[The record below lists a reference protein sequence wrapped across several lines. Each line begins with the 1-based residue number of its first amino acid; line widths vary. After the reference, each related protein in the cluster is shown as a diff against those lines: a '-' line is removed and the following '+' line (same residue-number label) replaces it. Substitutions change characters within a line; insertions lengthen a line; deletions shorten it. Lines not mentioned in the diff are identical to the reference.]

1 MPNISRIF
9 GPLDTSVSALQAQR
23 HRIDVVSSNLANAES
38 TRTEEG
44 GPYQRQL
51 VVFEAVLND
60 AQNAVNGNGGGGQG
74 VRVAATVKD
83 ADREQG
89 IKVHMPGHPD
99 ANANGDVTMPDIR
112 TAEEL
117 ADLMSAA
124 RSYEANAA
132 AFKITRTI
140 FQRAL
145 ELGRG

>member
-1 MPNISRIF
+1 MPNVSRIF
-9 GPLDTSVSALQAQR
+9 APLDTSVSALQAQR

-38 TRTEEG
+38 TRTPEG
-44 GPYQRQL
+44 GPYQRQM

-60 AQNAVNGNGGGGQG
+60 ARNAAEGMIGSGNG

-83 ADREQG
+83 TDRQP

-99 ANANGDVTMPDIR
+99 ADADGNVRMPDIR

-145 ELGRG
+145 ELGRS